1 MKFTLPKPYLTFQVL
16 FALLFSFSLQAQCPG
31 CIVNPTCSV
40 PGGGL
45 CPDSLPAAV
54 VGNPYSQDVT
64 FYVPPT
70 IDASSFSGG
79 LLGVVPLLEM
89 RIDAISGLPF
99 GLNWECNNPSNSC
112 TYFPS
117 QNDTLGCVRIC
128 GVPLGNPGVYNLTIF
143 VTATVNAGILGNQ
156 TSQTSF
162 ASQMVLLPDTS
173 NNQGFSMAP
182 SLGCAPLQVA
192 FTNNYPSN
200 NYQPIPGQTQGFVYN
215 WDFGN
220 GLQSNAENP
229 PPVTYQQSGDFP
241 VNFSVQVDT
250 FGFVLT
256 NVTLSAVACTDFL
269 SNPDVYILIYDGSN
283 NLVHSTIN
291 NPVTLDGGVLPLAFP
306 LSIQATN
313 PPYRI
318 EVWDDDS
325 GLFGSPDDNCYNGNE
340 TPHPLVP
347 LPLPP
352 VNSVGSTVQAFVNP
366 GTQLSFTFTY
376 TKNVFSFN
384 VADTVRVF
392 PRPPQSEYTVS
403 PAAEIC
409 APDSALLTLPSGF
422 GYEWFLNDTSLIT
435 GATGNALWVK
445 TGGKYTTRMFDLQTG
460 CDRFSFDTVI
470 VVGDAIPQNFSLG
483 SDGTTLS
490 SNLTGG
496 NYTYQWKF
504 WNGAAF
510 LDIPAPEGTAPTYN
524 PPVDGLYALE
534 VFTSAN
540 CSAIETINFQ
550 AGTST
555 GTETLPAVQM
565 LLYPNPANGSQVFV
579 SLSNLSSSSAVIGV
593 SDLQGRVIRSFN
605 IESAN
610 DESTHALDIQDIPA
624 GIYVVELNT
633 GSIRVPLRL
642 VITK

>member
-1 MKFTLPKPYLTFQVL
+1 MRILLPLTTAISL
-16 FALLFSFSLQAQCPG
+16 IFSLLLSTNVQAQCPG
-31 CIVNPTCSV
+31 CVINPTCSV

-89 RIDAISGLPF
+89 KIDAISGLPF
-99 GLNWECNNPSNSC
+99 GLSWECNSPGNGC

-182 SLGCAPLQVA
+182 SIGCEPLQVA
-192 FTNNYPSN
+192 FSNNYPSN
-200 NYQPIPGQTQGFVYN
+200 NYQPIIGQTQGFVYN

-229 PPVTYQQSGDFP
+229 PPVLYQQAGNYP
-241 VNFSVQVDT
+241 VTYTVQVDT

-256 NVTLSAVACTDFL
+256 DVTLSAVACTDFL
-269 SNPDVYILIYDGSN
+269 SNPDVYILIFDGSN

-291 NPVTLDGGVLPLAFP
+291 NPITLNSGVLPLSFP
-306 LSIQATN
+306 LSINATN

-325 GLFGSPDDNCYNGNE
+325 GLFGTPDDNCYDGGE

-352 VNSVGSTVQAFVNP
+352 VNSVGATVQPFVNP

-384 VADTVRVF
+384 VSDTVKVF
-392 PRPPQSEYTVS
+392 ARPPQASYTVS

-409 APDSALLTLPSGF
+409 APDSALLSLPGGF

-435 GATGNALWVK
+435 GATGNELWVK
-445 TGGKYTTRMFDLQTG
+445 SGGKYSTRLFNLQTG
-460 CDRFSFDTVI
+460 CDRFSMDTVI
-470 VVGDAIPQNFSLG
+470 VVGESIPQNFSLN
-483 SDGTTLS
+483 SNGTTLS
-490 SNLTGG
+490 ANISG
-496 NYTYQWKF
+496 NYNYQWKF
-504 WNGAAF
+504 WNGAVF
-510 LDIPAPEGTAPTYN
+510 LDIPAPAGTAPTYN
-524 PPVDGLYALE
+524 PPADGLYALE
-534 VFTSAN
+534 IFTSAN
-540 CSAIETINFQ
+540 CSALATIQFQ

-555 GTETLPAVQM
+555 SIAKVPSIQSS
-565 LLYPNPANGSQVFV
+565 LYPNPANGNQVFLSLNHV
-579 SLSNLSSSSAVIGV
+579 SASSGNADLLDMQGRKVRSYSLTNLSG
-593 SDLQGRVIRSFN
+593 
-605 IESAN
+605 
-610 DESTHALDIQDIPA
+610 ESTHALDIQGIPS
-624 GIYVVELNT
+624 GMYWIDLQLE
-633 GSIRVPLRL
+633 GLRIPMRL
-642 VITK
+642 LITSN